1 MDKRRAMD
9 IASSPVM
16 ANVTYHTEPIYIER
30 VSQNKDTARIHPLNE
45 PNNSLEVPLDTLV
58 EK

>member
-16 ANVTYHTEPIYIER
+16 ANVTYHTEPIYIESVR
-30 VSQNKDTARIHPLNE
+30 QDAETAIIHPLNE
-45 PNNSLEVPLDTLV
+45 PNNSLEVPLDTLK
-58 EK
+58 EE